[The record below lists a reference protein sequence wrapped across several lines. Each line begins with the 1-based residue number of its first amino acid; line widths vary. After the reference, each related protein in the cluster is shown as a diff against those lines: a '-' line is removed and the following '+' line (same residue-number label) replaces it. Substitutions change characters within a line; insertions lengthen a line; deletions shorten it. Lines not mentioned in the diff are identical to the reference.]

1 MSERGFFRIKIAFMM
16 PFFSIV
22 IPTYNRATLLRP
34 TLKSVLN
41 QSFTDYEVILVDD
54 GSTDETP
61 QVVANEFGTDRKLI
75 YIQKKNEERSI
86 ARNTGIAHAKGEFIV
101 FFDSDDLMHSA
112 HLQTLYEAI
121 QEHPECDMFATKYD
135 YNRGGAISYNE
146 IKGMNGGFYDYRLLL
161 RGNIFGVL
169 VCIRKNLPDFQ
180 HFPPNFNI
188 LEDWIFN
195 IANLKKN
202 RQIYLIDKVTMTI
215 IDHDFRT
222 MKDNQK
228 VIAAR
233 SKATAYLLENFE
245 FSLEEKKILRGYGYK
260 FYAIH
265 EYIDGNRK
273 AAIYHIKKAANLL
286 GWDKS
291 LILLLVK
298 SVIGKSVIE
307 KIELFKK

>member
-1 MSERGFFRIKIAFMM
+1 VLRGAFFRILTAFMM

-22 IPTYNRATLLRP
+22 IPTYNRANLLCP

-61 QVVANEFGTDRKLI
+61 QVIENEFGTDTKLV
-75 YIQKKNEERSI
+75 YIRKKNEERSI
-86 ARNTGIAHAKGEFIV
+86 ARNTGIAQAKGEFIV
-101 FFDSDDLMHSA
+101 FFDSDDLMHPI

-121 QEHPECDMFATKYD
+121 LQHPQCDMFAAKYE
-135 YNRGGAISYNE
+135 YNREGSISYNE
-146 IKGMNGGFYDYRLLL
+146 IKNIAEGFYDYQLLL
-161 RGNIFGVL
+161 KGNIFGVL
-169 VCIRKNLPDFQ
+169 VCIRKNMPDFQ
-180 HFPPNFNI
+180 FFPPDFNI

-202 RQIYLIDKVTMTI
+202 KQIYLIDKTTMTI

-222 MKDNQK
+222 MKNNQK

-245 FSLEEKKILRGYGYK
+245 FTLEEKKILRGYGYK

-273 AAIYHIKKAANLL
+273 AAVYHVKKAVKLL

-291 LILLLVK
+291 LFLLLIK
-298 SVIGKSVIE
+298 SIIGKQIIE
-307 KIELFKK
+307 KIKLLKK